1 MIFPWRFRFVAAH
14 PSLSGFNR
22 LIHLS
27 VVLEPLKI
35 PALGMRF
42 DLPQQF
48 NNVRLKTRL
57 TRIIVRNNC
66 LDFNCDDE
74 SIGSHQSR
82 SRNSFA

>member
-1 MIFPWRFRFVAAH
+1 MRRLV
-14 PSLSGFNR
+14 SSRFNR
-22 LIHLS
+22 LINLP
-27 VVLEPLKI
+27 VLLEPLKI
-35 PALGMRF
+35 AAPGMRF

-57 TRIIVRNNC
+57 TRIIVRNDC

-82 SRNSFA
+82 SRNSLA